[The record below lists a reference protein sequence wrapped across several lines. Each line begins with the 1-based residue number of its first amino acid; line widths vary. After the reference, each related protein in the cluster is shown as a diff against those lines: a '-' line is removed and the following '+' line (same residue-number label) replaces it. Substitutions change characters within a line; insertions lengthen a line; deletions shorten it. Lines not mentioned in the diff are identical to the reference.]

1 MTSSDLEEQ
10 TLRLTVK
17 LQAEEVEG
25 GEGDEEIGGFINS
38 DGEVFDWDDSEFF
51 TAGTFMN
58 NHEITVISVGFGD
71 RVYNI
76 FSQVLTEAQ
85 IPWRVHN
92 VTR

>member
-51 TAGTFMN
+51 TATTTKSLMEFLSFLSGLVTMSITF
-58 NHEITVISVGFGD
+58 SP
-71 RVYNI
+71 R
-76 FSQVLTEAQ
+76 S
-85 IPWRVHN
+85 
-92 VTR
+92 